1 MKLEPFCLLVGLSDF
16 ALVLIVE
23 TFSLHIMFARMGI
36 AIDPFGVYVCAPRS
50 ILVFI
55 SFTICYFKRVLNLV
69 YLVDVFRS
77 YTSHIF
83 RLFPRAPCNRI
94 SSHLLYFFKPNNA
107 SVISTLQ
114 LIKETSELSTIST
127 VKYLGFQHT
136 VFLYN
141 SILTSY
147 QVCDVKLKTFF
158 VNAFILPMVLSL
170 FLLSNL
176 FLDSEK
182 K

>member
-1 MKLEPFCLLVGLSDF
+1 MDDRVRMPIARLLVLTAKEKSNYTPRQSVFKHAKLTHIKQKQKYEIGTVLSLGWLVRFF
-16 ALVLIVE
+16 ARTDHVE

-94 SSHLLYFFKPNNA
+94 SRYLLYFSKCICN
-107 SVISTLQ
+107 
-114 LIKETSELSTIST
+114 
-127 VKYLGFQHT
+127 
-136 VFLYN
+136 
-141 SILTSY
+141 
-147 QVCDVKLKTFF
+147 
-158 VNAFILPMVLSL
+158 
-170 FLLSNL
+170 
-176 FLDSEK
+176 
-182 K
+182 

>member
-36 AIDPFGVYVCAPRS
+36 AIDPFGVYVCAPCS
-50 ILVFI
+50 ILDFFI

-94 SSHLLYFFKPNNA
+94 
-107 SVISTLQ
+107 
-114 LIKETSELSTIST
+114 
-127 VKYLGFQHT
+127 
-136 VFLYN
+136 
-141 SILTSY
+141 
-147 QVCDVKLKTFF
+147 
-158 VNAFILPMVLSL
+158 
-170 FLLSNL
+170 LSNL
-176 FLDSEK
+176 IFFLQTK
-182 K
+182 